1 MARLRPRSGS
11 TFSGLLLVIIGIL
24 LLLHNYRG
32 VDLGGVLHHFWPLF
46 LIVWGLVKLYER
58 TAGSGSGDPGTARV
72 TAGEIFLVLGLL
84 LVVGMVV
91 GVDRGKDYFGKRGID
106 VNIGDWGDVH
116 SFDLEVAPKA
126 VPPNARILIR
136 GTRGDIT
143 VRTADTSEIRL
154 SAEAKVHSWN
164 ESDAE
169 KIGKRVTV
177 EIVQNGDGYEIR
189 PAGAADSN
197 SKVAVDMDIT
207 VPRKATVSVRNEK
220 GAINVSEMATP
231 VNIGS
236 KNGDIEVRDTGGDV
250 SIDASGGDITVSDT
264 KGDVK
269 ISGRG
274 GEVNVSAATG
284 GLTLNGEFVGP
295 IRVDK
300 LAKGVR
306 FISHRTDLTLTQ
318 LTGHLETGSGN
329 LSITDAA
336 GNLSLRTNSYDI
348 SLEDVTG
355 KLKIENRDG
364 RVSVRF
370 STPPKDDIEIINASA
385 PISLS
390 LPGNSSFEIVADTR
404 SSDIDSEFESSTLVK
419 NKTNSGDSHFEGK
432 YGPSRGPKITLKTS
446 YGAIAITKTS

>member
-24 LLLHNYRG
+24 LLVHNYRG
-32 VDLGGVLHHFWPLF
+32 VDLGRVFFHWWPLF

-58 TAGSGSGDPGTARV
+58 TAGSRSGDPGTARV
-72 TAGEIFLVLGLL
+72 SAGEIFLVLGLL
-84 LVVGMVV
+84 ALVGIVV
-91 GVDRGKDYFGKRGID
+91 GVDRGKDYLGTQGVDI
-106 VNIGDWGDVH
+106 NIGDWGDAH

-143 VRTADTSEIRL
+143 VRTAETAQIRV
-154 SAEAKVHSWN
+154 SGEVKVHSWS
-164 ESDAE
+164 ESDADKLGK
-169 KIGKRVTV
+169 KITV

-189 PAGAADSN
+189 PAGVADNS

-207 VPRKATVSVRNEK
+207 VPLKATVAIRNEK
-220 GAINVSEMATP
+220 GAINVSGMAAP
-231 VNIGS
+231 VNISS
-236 KNGDIEVRDTGGDV
+236 KHGDIEVRDTAGDV
-250 SIDASGGDITVSDT
+250 SIDASGGDITVADT

-274 GEVNVSAATG
+274 GEVRVSSAAG

-295 IRVDK
+295 IRTDK
-300 LAKGVR
+300 VAKGVR

-329 LSITDAA
+329 LSIADAA
-336 GNLSLRTNSYDI
+336 GNLALRTNSYDI
-348 SLEDVTG
+348 SIENVTG

-364 RVSVRF
+364 DVSVRF
-370 STPPKDDIEIINASA
+370 STPPKEDIEISNASA

-390 LPGNSSFEIVADTR
+390 MPGNSSFEIVADSH
-404 SSDIDSEFESSTLVK
+404 SSDIDTEFDSSTLT
-419 NKTNSGDSHFEGK
+419 KTKTKSGDSHLEGK